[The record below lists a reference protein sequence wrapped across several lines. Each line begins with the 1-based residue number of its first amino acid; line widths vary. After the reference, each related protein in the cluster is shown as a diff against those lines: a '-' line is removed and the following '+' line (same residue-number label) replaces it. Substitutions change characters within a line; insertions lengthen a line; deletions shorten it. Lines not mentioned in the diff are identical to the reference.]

1 VKLACAAAVVVT
13 VTGVLP
19 SATHALPKLAARA
32 SRSFYADGTILAV
45 AATPDRVYVGGD
57 FKLIGPPTGSWVAVR
72 ADGAPVQGRPAVEGT
87 VSAAVADGRG
97 GWFVAGAITGVGAA
111 EHAATVAHLRVN
123 SQLDRSW
130 QVAVGGGRVDPHFA
144 RAGKQRPSRPG
155 TIQTLALSR
164 DGRTLYVAGSF
175 DRIGGQRR
183 RGLAAVTVSRGGVS
197 RWNPAPNGSVNTI
210 EPATAGRGVF
220 LGGDFTRIGGAA
232 RNAIAA
238 VNVGNG
244 RSLAFNAHASQYA
257 GISDLAVTSSVVYVA
272 GSFTTLGGK
281 SRHLLAGLNPR
292 TGAVTGWEPNVSG
305 DDVTALAVDPRQNAV
320 YIAGNLNEVG
330 GQQRDTLAAVD
341 AHTGGVTPWDPRALG
356 RISILVRTAGG
367 LVFAGGDIAF
377 VGGSRRHGLASFGRD
392 GSLSDWNP
400 PWRASC
406 VRSRFARTTPGSTSA
421 VPSLQETRRRRG
433 ISRLSTS
440 RRARCTRSVGERT
453 RASGHSLH
461 RQMVQRCTSEVR
473 S

>member
-1 VKLACAAAVVVT
+1 
-13 VTGVLP
+13 
-19 SATHALPKLAARA
+19 
-32 SRSFYADGTILAV
+32 
-45 AATPDRVYVGGD
+45 
-57 FKLIGPPTGSWVAVR
+57 
-72 ADGAPVQGRPAVEGT
+72 
-87 VSAAVADGRG
+87 
-97 GWFVAGAITGVGAA
+97 
-111 EHAATVAHLRVN
+111 
-123 SQLDRSW
+123 
-130 QVAVGGGRVDPHFA
+130 
-144 RAGKQRPSRPG
+144 
-155 TIQTLALSR
+155 
-164 DGRTLYVAGSF
+164 
-175 DRIGGQRR
+175 
-183 RGLAAVTVSRGGVS
+183 
-197 RWNPAPNGSVNTI
+197 VNTI